1 MALQTPKG
9 TKDILPDQI
18 GMWQA
23 LEEVCRTVSTQYGYQ
38 EIRTP
43 IFENTELFVRGVGE
57 ATDIVGKEMYTFV
70 DKGEN
75 SLTLRPELTACVAR
89 SVVQHNLMEKGATL
103 RLWYAGPMFRRE
115 RPQKGRYRQFHQ
127 YGAELLGSPYP
138 ESDVEVIALAYDLLR
153 GLGLETF
160 TLSIN
165 TLGNAASRAN
175 YREALLAYLRPLA
188 EQLSEDSRNRLE
200 KNPLRILDSKAP
212 QDKEIAV
219 GAPVF
224 EAFLDE
230 ESQAYFAVVQEQ
242 LTALGIP
249 FVINPKLVRGL
260 DYYSHTVFEFTTD
273 RLGAQD
279 AIGGGGR
286 YDGLFEQIGGKPTP
300 GVGFA
305 TGIERLLLLLEE
317 EGKTLAETKPADAY
331 LIALD
336 DESRLLATRLAHQA
350 RKKGCRIAADVQ
362 RRSFKAQMKDADKL
376 GVRLVVIIGENE
388 RATGQLV
395 VKTMATGEQQ
405 QVAIGDVV
413 DHIAQG

>member
-9 TKDILPDQI
+9 TKDILPDQTAL
-18 GMWQA
+18 WQA
-23 LEEVCRTVSTQYGYQ
+23 LEEVCRNVSNRYGYR

-75 SLTLRPELTACVAR
+75 SLTLRPELTACIAR

-103 RLWYAGPMFRRE
+103 RLWYHGPMFRRE

-138 ESDVEVIALAYDLLR
+138 ESDVEVILLAYDIFR
-153 GLGLETF
+153 GLGLEAF
-160 TLSIN
+160 QLNIN
-165 TLGNAASRAN
+165 TLGNAASRMQ
-175 YREALLAYLRPLA
+175 YRDALLAYLRPLA
-188 EQLSEDSRNRLE
+188 EQLSEDSRSRLE
-200 KNPLRILDSKAP
+200 KNPLRILDSKVP
-212 QDKEIAV
+212 QDKEIAA

-224 EAFLDE
+224 ANFLDD
-230 ESQAYFAVVQEQ
+230 ESKAYFAIVQEQ
-242 LTALGIP
+242 LNALGVP
-249 FVINPKLVRGL
+249 FIVNPQLVRGL
-260 DYYSHTVFEFTTD
+260 DYYSHTVFEFTTN

-286 YDGLFEQIGGKPTP
+286 YDGLFEQIGGKATA

-317 EGKTLAETKPADAY
+317 EGKTLAAERGADAY
-331 LIALD
+331 IVALD
-336 DESRLLATRLAHQA
+336 DESRLLATRIAHEA
-350 RKKGCRIAADVQ
+350 RQKGCCIATDVQ

-376 GVRLVVIIGENE
+376 DARLVVIIGENE
-388 RATGQLV
+388 RATGQLL
-395 VKTMATGEQQ
+395 VKTMATGEQNP
-405 QVAIGDVV
+405 VAVGDVV
-413 DHIAQG
+413 AHIAG